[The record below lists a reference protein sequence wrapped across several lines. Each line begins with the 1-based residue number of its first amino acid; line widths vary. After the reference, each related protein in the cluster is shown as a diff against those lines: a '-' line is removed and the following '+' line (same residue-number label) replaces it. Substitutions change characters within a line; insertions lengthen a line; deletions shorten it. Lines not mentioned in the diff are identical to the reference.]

1 MQRNFVYH
9 FFQFMKYGLN
19 NQKHFFIAYYFTHT
33 KQKHCYKGEIKYRK
47 SKNKYPWISEHSHIG
62 FSCYLDFA
70 FNFSKNIS
78 CSVVSVWN
86 GNIFQVKL
94 HWTRLGEHP
103 LYLCLAIHVHD
114 NNCLYKKFLSTIWL
128 YLSNR
133 FLYIMIACTT
143 DFFMIIYDL
152 WL

>member
-1 MQRNFVYH
+1 
-9 FFQFMKYGLN
+9 MKYGLN
-19 NQKHFFIAYYFTHT
+19 NQKHFFIAYFFTHT
-33 KQKHCYKGEIKYRK
+33 KQKHWYKGEIKH
-47 SKNKYPWISEHSHIG
+47 KYPWISEHSHIG

-133 FLYIMIACTT
+133 FLYDYIW
-143 DFFMIIYDL
+143 FMIIIYFPV
-152 WL
+152 WLLILVQKGQINHSLLLLL